1 MKKLILLMVIS
12 VSTLLSN
19 NELFSKYYKDLTK
32 LNIDQINIMSI
43 SYFTGKQ
50 NDLGHTLA
58 AIAWKESD
66 FGRYSINL
74 ADGKYGSFGPYQIHL
89 HLHVK
94 ALGIKTTWSRS
105 REAERLINDVEYSS
119 KVALEHLLY
128 WKERSK
134 GNKSPYKNM
143 IASYNAGNAGL
154 KNKVGKAYAEDVV
167 IRVKV
172 IEKFMKDGFPFLLL
186 KNNKKIYK

>member
-12 VSTLLSN
+12 ASTLLGN
-19 NELFSKYYKDLTK
+19 NDLFNKYYKDLTK
-32 LNIDQINIMSI
+32 LNIDQINIMST

-74 ADGKYGSFGPYQIHL
+74 ADGMYGSFGPYQIHL

-94 ALGIKTTWSRS
+94 ALGIKTTWSIS
-105 REAERLINDVEYSS
+105 REAERLINDIEYSS
-119 KVALEHLLY
+119 KVALDNLLY

-134 GNKSPYKNM
+134 GNKSPYKSM
-143 IASYNAGNAGL
+143 LASYNAGNAGIE
-154 KNKVGKAYAEDVV
+154 NIAGKAYAEDVA

-172 IEKFMKDGFPFLLL
+172 IQKFMKDGFPFVVL
-186 KNNKKIYK
+186 KNKKKIYK